1 MQVSWMGEAGI
12 RLQSKETVVLID
24 PPGAISGLKPTRQSA
39 QIVAV
44 THKEGRDWS
53 SVGGDPFVI
62 DIPGEFE
69 RENVFVYGI
78 SLPSE
83 AGKLH
88 FRIEFEDLSI
98 GHLGELAHGLENGEL
113 SQLEGVDIL
122 IIPVGGKTVLT
133 ADQAADLINQ
143 IEPRIVIPIQ
153 YQASGV
159 KSPYS
164 GIEPFL
170 KAFGGKT
177 TEVQD
182 KLKIS
187 KKELPADETQVV
199 LLSVS

>member
-24 PPGAISGLKPTRQSA
+24 PPGAISGLKATRQSA
-39 QIVAV
+39 HIVAV
-44 THKEGRDWS
+44 TKKEGRDWS

-69 RENVFVYGI
+69 RENVFIYGI
-78 SLPSE
+78 KLPSE
-83 AGKLH
+83 PDHLH
-88 FRIEFEDLSI
+88 FRVEFEDLSI
-98 GHLGELAHGLENGEL
+98 AHLGDLAHGLESGEL
-113 SQLEGVDIL
+113 TQLEGVDIL
-122 IIPVGGKTVLT
+122 ILPVGGKTVMT

-159 KSPYS
+159 KSSYS
-164 GIEPFL
+164 GIEPFM
-170 KAFGGKT
+170 KAFGGKS
-177 TEVQD
+177 TEEQE
-182 KLKIS
+182 KFKIT

-199 LLSVS
+199 LLSIS